1 MRTQS
6 LCAKCSRECVGLA
19 LMLCQEGT
27 LSDDGCSTRPTYR
40 WLLLLLLFAHCCCR
54 YCCHCC
60 RCCCCYC
67 CCCRSCCCSPCAFVL
82 PLTASRTLACSLPRS
97 ARYLGQVAVDDA
109 KGDTTVAE
117 AARVIARIGARDPPA
132 VFVLVSPSD
141 VKVLLLLVHPTHHHR
156 RCRRHCLHC
165 CCCRI
170 PLNDRCCCC

>member
-1 MRTQS
+1 M
-6 LCAKCSRECVGLA
+6 CWPCSDVVSGGHFVGRWMFQPTNLPLA
-19 LMLCQEGT
+19 
-27 LSDDGCSTRPTYR
+27 SSA
-40 WLLLLLLFAHCCCR
+40 FAFRARCCRCCCH
-54 YCCHCC
+54 YC

-67 CCCRSCCCSPCAFVL
+67 CCCRSCCCSPCAFVP

-156 RCRRHCLHC
+156 RCRHHCRHC
-165 CCCRI
+165 CCMSHSTQ
-170 PLNDRCCCC
+170 